1 MRDQDDAHA
10 VEFAFDLGGLNRTT
24 ADDAGAPG
32 PSVGFR
38 DAIDGGQATLG
49 EPGAD
54 LTPQVVVGA
63 AIIHHDADAAPTGP
77 FARRARP
84 SG

>member
-24 ADDAGAPG
+24 ADDAGAAG
-32 PSVGFR
+32 PSVGLR
-38 DAIDGGQATLG
+38 DAIDGGHPALG

-54 LTPQVVVGA
+54 LTPQVVVVGA
-63 AIIHHDADAAPTGP
+63 ASFICHDARPGSTGLL
-77 FARRARP
+77 A
-84 SG
+84 